1 MIQDFTGL
9 CNDLDRPRLCIACHR
24 SLPTRAFSP
33 RKGWLAG
40 GGCSHAFGILA
51 LIALLGLDLLGCS
64 KEPTHTLQGVASWYG
79 HPHHGRL
86 TASGRR
92 FNMYELTAAHRT
104 LPFGT
109 RLRVTNLRNGRSVA
123 VTITD
128 RGPFVRQRMLDLS
141 YAAARELGMIDPGT
155 APVWIEILE

>member
-92 FNMYELTAAHRT
+92 FNMYELSAAHRT

-141 YAAARELGMIDPGT
+141 YAAARELDMIAPGT
-155 APVWIEILE
+155 APVRIEILE